1 MFEPG
6 YYVTAELR
14 LKDASRLETARQ
26 GLAELAEWT
35 LTEPGCTIFVVHHDA
50 AAPTRFVLWERF
62 DDEAAFKRHLEGAH
76 TQEFAALDL
85 VEVAQYYVTNTVR

>member
-14 LKDASRLETARQ
+14 LKDVSKLQTVRQ
-26 GLAELAEWT
+26 ALAELAEWT

-50 AAPTRFVLWERF
+50 TTPTRFVLWERF
-62 DDEAAFKRHLEGAH
+62 DDEAAFKRHLAGAH

-85 VEVAQYYVTNTVR
+85 VEVAQYYVTDTVR